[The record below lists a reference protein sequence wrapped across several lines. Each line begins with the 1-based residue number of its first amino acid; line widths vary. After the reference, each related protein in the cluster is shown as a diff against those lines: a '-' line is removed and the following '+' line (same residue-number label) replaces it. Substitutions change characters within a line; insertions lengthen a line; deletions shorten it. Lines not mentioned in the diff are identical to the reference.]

1 MLVWFFFFKQ
11 KTAYEVRISD
21 WSSDV
26 CSSDLS
32 ATPRRNWQ
40 EGIPR
45 SASAPASGCARDR
58 WQAAATT
65 GNSGRFRDPGPAS
78 GAAGRQFPRLPRAPN
93 APSAINCDRRP
104 RSRLWRVSGA
114 DTGSPRR
121 RAAGSVRGWCMC
133 GRTWCGRLSKASRV
147 DCGARS
153 SYATGA
159 SVRNYDLDFLKH
171 FSMVIGFLAVVTLAL
186 LVLSNHINGVIPPE
200 VSPTAARATQARDR
214 KSTRLNSSH

>member
-1 MLVWFFFFKQ
+1 M
-11 KTAYEVRISD
+11 RISD

-26 CSSDLS
+26 CSSDL
-32 ATPRRNWQ
+32 
-40 EGIPR
+40 
-45 SASAPASGCARDR
+45 
-58 WQAAATT
+58 
-65 GNSGRFRDPGPAS
+65 
-78 GAAGRQFPRLPRAPN
+78 
-93 APSAINCDRRP
+93 
-104 RSRLWRVSGA
+104 A

-200 VSPTAARATQARDR
+200 VSPKIGRTSCRERVCQYV
-214 KSTRLNSSH
+214 